1 MGMVCNRLLEKIF
14 IPMFLGN
21 LLNLVKACSLFK
33 ESFDILLSEKL
44 TVSYAETLLY
54 MVPLVAWVCGGGR
67 REKLKML

>member
-67 REKLKML
+67 REKIKML

>member
-33 ESFDILLSEKL
+33 ESFDVLFSETL
-44 TVSYAETLLY
+44 TVRLAETLFY
-54 MVPLVAWVCGGGR
+54 MIPLVAWVCGGGR
-67 REKLKML
+67 REKIKM